1 MIAWDE
7 LEDILQKVEKP
18 GRYLGGEWN
27 AVRKDPDRVRVKVAL
42 AFPDLYE
49 VGMSYLGQKI
59 LYHILNSQPHILA
72 ERVFAPW
79 PDFERELRAQKI
91 PLFSLENR
99 IPLNR
104 FDIMGFSLLY
114 ELNYSNVLTMIDLG
128 RIPLFSADRDLNF
141 PLVIAGGPAA
151 FNPEPMAD
159 YFDFFMIGD
168 GEEAFLEIIQRYSA
182 LKKDTRDKAAVLR
195 ELAKIKG
202 VYVPSLY
209 KPYKINNIP
218 LLAVEPKEK
227 GPARIMKR
235 VLFPLEKA
243 PFPEDIIVPHI
254 QVIFDRVAWEVAR
267 GCPQNCRFCQASSI
281 YFPVR
286 IKRPAEVIT
295 GIVNS
300 LQSTGYEA
308 VSLASLS
315 VSDYP
320 YLEGVIRSLMKELE
334 KRKVSLSL
342 PSLRPKGL
350 TSEVVENILRVRKTG
365 FTLVP
370 EAGTERLRSVI
381 NKCLGNDE
389 IWEAAENAFS
399 KGWKRLKLYFMIG
412 LPTEREEDL
421 LGIVD
426 MVKEIHRI
434 GKRLLK
440 RAPQINL
447 SISSFIPKPHTPFQ
461 WLRMEAQDILQAK
474 FESILSYLKKYS
486 AVRLKRDS
494 LERSVLEGVFS
505 RGDRRLNT
513 VLRRAWKKG
522 ARFDSWND
530 QFRFSIW
537 EKAFE
542 SEGIDYREY
551 LSELDKKSVLPWDHI
566 DTGLTKKL
574 LLEELDK
581 GLKGVPTPSCS
592 ERDCAEC
599 RGCSLSKF
607 RQEGVDEGVPGDWKD
622 APVLGKRTEKNQR
635 YRASYRKK
643 NQARYLSHMDLN
655 NMIQQGFRRAGISV
669 HYSQGFHPKMVIS
682 YAPAL
687 PLGMA
692 ASTEWLEFKS
702 PYIISEDEFV
712 SRINRFIPEGVEFFG
727 LRRLDDEEPPMN
739 RQIWGVVYSLDLQD
753 EKVLSA
759 VKSLSSEVSEEEDYY
774 DLVKKIAGE
783 FFRNY
788 GGDSLEKIT
797 VDETEGRLLLF
808 VKNVPRKGE
817 KPQDIVRAIL
827 GLENPVYFMTREQF
841 LPESLKQGRGPSLTG
856 RKV

>member
-1 MIAWDE
+1 MIAWNE

-27 AVRKDPDRVRVKVAL
+27 AVKKDPDRVLVKVAL

-79 PDFERELRAQKI
+79 PDFDRELRAQKM
-91 PLFSLENR
+91 PLFSLENK
-99 IPLNR
+99 IPLSR
-104 FDIMGFSLLY
+104 FDIIGFSLLY
-114 ELNYSNVLTMIDLG
+114 ELNYTNILTMMDLG
-128 RIPLFSADRDLNF
+128 HIPLFSAERDLNF

-159 YFDFFMIGD
+159 YFDLFMIGD
-168 GEEAFLEIIQRYSA
+168 GEEAVLEIIQSYSA
-182 LKKDTRDKAAVLR
+182 LKKETRDKDVVLR
-195 ELAKIKG
+195 ELANIKG

-209 KPYKINNIP
+209 EPYKTNNIP

-227 GPARIMKR
+227 RPARIMKR
-235 VLFPLEKA
+235 VLFPFEKA

-286 IKRPAEVIT
+286 VKSPAQVIT
-295 GIVNS
+295 GIMNS
-300 LQSTGYEA
+300 LHSTGYEA

-370 EAGTERLRSVI
+370 EAGTERLRTVI

-426 MVKEIHRI
+426 MVKEILRI
-434 GKRLLK
+434 GKRLLRK
-440 RAPQINL
+440 APQINL

-474 FESILSYLKKYS
+474 YEFILSYLKKYS

-494 LERSVLEGVFS
+494 LERSVLEGVLS

-513 VLRRAWKKG
+513 VLHRAWESG

-530 QFRFSIW
+530 MFRFSIW

-542 SEGIDYREY
+542 SERMDYREY
-551 LSELDKKSVLPWDHI
+551 LSELDRESVLPWDHI

-574 LLEELDK
+574 LLEELEK
-581 GLKGVPTPSCS
+581 GLKGIPTPSCS
-592 ERDCAEC
+592 ERDCAVC
-599 RGCSLSKF
+599 QGCSLSKF
-607 RQEGVDEGVPGDWKD
+607 HQGEMDESAAGVWKD
-622 APVLGKRTEKNQR
+622 TPALGKWTEKKQK

-643 NQARYLSHMDLN
+643 SRARYLSHMDLN
-655 NMIQQGFRRAGISV
+655 NLIQQGFRRAGVSV
-669 HYSQGFHPKMVIS
+669 HYSQGFHPKMAIS

-692 ASTEWLEFKS
+692 ANSEWLEFKS
-702 PYIISEDEFV
+702 PYIIAEDEFV
-712 SRINRFIPEGVEFFG
+712 SRINRFIPEGIEFFE
-727 LRRLDDEEPPMN
+727 LRRLGDADPSMN
-739 RQIWGVVYSLDLQD
+739 RQIRGFIYSLDLQN
-753 EKVLSA
+753 EKVVAA
-759 VKSLSSEVSEEEDYY
+759 VESLTSEFNGEESYY
-774 DLVKKIAGE
+774 NLVKKLAGE
-783 FFRNY
+783 FSRNFR
-788 GGDSLEKIT
+788 GDSLEKIT
-797 VDETEGRLLLF
+797 VDETGGKLLLF
-808 VKNVPRKGE
+808 MKNVPGKGE
-817 KPQDIVRAIL
+817 KAQDIVRAIL

-841 LPESLKQGRGPSLTG
+841 LLGVRNRVRGRD
-856 RKV
+856 